1 MQLEVRT
8 LRGGNPPVAT
18 AQKRGPRELGL
29 TPLRRGCDLAPIGT
43 SERGCDGAGLGN
55 VEAGTCYYCRYCLGT
70 IVGVTLPARKPA
82 VQQAEMKRVVRSFSP
97 SITEYGEWTGARS

>member
-1 MQLEVRT
+1 MQLEVRS

-55 VEAGTCYYCRYCLGT
+55 VEAGTCYHCRYCLGT

-82 VQQAEMKRVVRSFSP
+82 GRVGSLCRSVFLQCLIES
-97 SITEYGEWTGARS
+97 SKQR